1 MVKTHYVWQLV
12 PLETQETIR
21 NGKKKVLE
29 RYLYTVDNHSRVVWF
44 NYRKKNHNA
53 SVIK

>member
-21 NGKKKVLE
+21 NGKKKKFLNATCTLLTITVE
-29 RYLYTVDNHSRVVWF
+29 LYGLITE
-44 NYRKKNHNA
+44 KK
-53 SVIK
+53 IIMLLL